1 MLASEGVGGISFAL
15 GEPARVSETYA
26 LALACLFEDRNEA
39 IARDIQ
45 NIAFE
50 QIPLSS
56 ESADSFRTSL
66 HRILL
71 SLHALAGEILR
82 GFRDL
87 DSAAQDIEKLAFQ
100 AVAQRLSLGVK
111 LQELLLAFSRYK
123 KYYRD
128 LILESLK
135 ALGGSLDDLAAA
147 YGLLDFIFDNFVM
160 TIGRGY
166 LKMASLAME
175 LAPVGIAT
183 LTSARRFVSWNP
195 HAEKITGW
203 TEQEILKM
211 ECSHLF
217 RRSGNAKPTP
227 EPCPIQEA
235 LSNKISFIS
244 AKGNII
250 ILGKDGREIPVFL
263 GLVPAV
269 ENGWEISEFVLVF
282 YDLSSQK
289 KAEKTRIDFL
299 TTLVRDFREPLMT
312 IRSCATFL
320 SREDLDKDQLESSNV
335 ILRMS
340 QTLIPFVDNLARL
353 LELEARRK

>member
-1 MLASEGVGGISFAL
+1 MASEGVGGISLAL
-15 GEPARVSETYA
+15 GVPARVSETYA
-26 LALACLFEDRNEA
+26 LVLARLFEDRNEA

-50 QIPLSS
+50 HIPLSS
-56 ESADSFRTSL
+56 ESADSFGTSL

-71 SLHALAGEILR
+71 SLHALAVEILR
-82 GFRDL
+82 NSRDL
-87 DSAAQDIEKLAFQ
+87 DSAAMEIEKLASQ
-100 AVAQRLSLGVK
+100 AVAQRLSMGVK
-111 LQELLLAFSRYK
+111 LQETMRAFLRYK

-128 LILESLK
+128 LILECLK
-135 ALGGSLDDLAAA
+135 SHGGSLDDLAAA
-147 YGLLDFIFDNFVM
+147 YGLLDFIVDTFVE

-166 LKMASLAME
+166 FKMASLALE

-183 LTSARRFVSWNP
+183 LTSARRFISWNP

-211 ECSHLF
+211 ECSQLF
-217 RRSGNAKPTP
+217 RRYGNAKPTP

-244 AKGNII
+244 AKGNIM

-263 GLVPAV
+263 GLIPAV

-289 KAEKTRIDFL
+289 KAEKTRKEFL

-320 SREDLDKDQLESSNV
+320 SKEELDRDQLESSNV

-353 LELEARRK
+353 LELEARKK

>member
-1 MLASEGVGGISFAL
+1 MASEGVGGVSFAL

-26 LALACLFEDRNEA
+26 LALVRLFENGNEA

-45 NIAFE
+45 KIAFE

-56 ESADSFRTSL
+56 ESADSFGMSL

-82 GFRDL
+82 DSRDL
-87 DSAAQDIEKLAFQ
+87 DSAALEIEKLASQ
-100 AVAQRLSLGVK
+100 AVAQRLSMGVK
-111 LQELLLAFSRYK
+111 LQETLRVFSRYK

-128 LILESLK
+128 LLLECLR
-135 ALGGSLDDLAAA
+135 ALDGSLDDLAAA
-147 YGLLDFIFDNFVM
+147 YGILDFIFDNFVM
-160 TIGRGY
+160 TISRRY
-166 LKMASLAME
+166 LKMASLALE

-183 LTSARRFVSWNP
+183 LTSARHFLSWNP
-195 HAEKITGW
+195 HAEKLTGW
-203 TEQEILKM
+203 TEQEIFGM
-211 ECSHLF
+211 DCSQLF
-217 RRSGNAKPTP
+217 RRSSNAKPTP

-244 AKGNII
+244 TKGNIL
-250 ILGKDGREIPVFL
+250 ILGKDGREIPIFL
-263 GLVPAV
+263 GLIPAV

-289 KAEKTRIDFL
+289 KAEKTRNEFL

-320 SREDLDKDQLESSNV
+320 AREDLDKDQLESSNV

-340 QTLIPFVDNLARL
+340 QTLIPIVDNLARL
-353 LELEARRK
+353 LALEARKK